1 MQVQKLNVEE
11 IVVSIIQAQTTTKI
25 ETRQEYLIQ
34 DLSIDSFGLVQ
45 IIVSIEERFNIE
57 IPIEILDVSRWQT
70 VKDAVWI
77 VSDIVKTRT

>member
-11 IVVSIIQAQTTTKI
+11 IVVSIIQAKTTTKI
-25 ETRQEYLIQ
+25 KTRQEYLIQ

>member
-25 ETRQEYLIQ
+25 ETGQEYLIQ

-45 IIVSIEERFNIE
+45 IIVNIEERFNIE

-70 VKDAVWI
+70 VKDAVGI

>member
-25 ETRQEYLIQ
+25 KTRQEYLIQ

-77 VSDIVKTRT
+77 VSDILKTRT

>member
-25 ETRQEYLIQ
+25 KTRQEYLIQ

-77 VSDIVKTRT
+77 VSDIMKTRT

>member
-25 ETRQEYLIQ
+25 ETGQEYLIQ

-45 IIVSIEERFNIE
+45 IIVNIEERFNIE

>member
-25 ETRQEYLIQ
+25 ETGQEYLIQ

-45 IIVSIEERFNIE
+45 IIVNIVERFNIE

-70 VKDAVWI
+70 VKDAVGI

>member
-70 VKDAVWI
+70 VKDAVGI

>member
-25 ETRQEYLIQ
+25 KTRQEYLIQ

-45 IIVSIEERFNIE
+45 IIVSIEERYNIE

>member
-25 ETRQEYLIQ
+25 ETRKEYLIQ

>member
-25 ETRQEYLIQ
+25 ETGQEYLIQ

-45 IIVSIEERFNIE
+45 IIVNIEGRFNIE

-70 VKDAVWI
+70 VKDAVGI

>member
-34 DLSIDSFGLVQ
+34 DLSIDSFGLV
-45 IIVSIEERFNIE
+45 RK
-57 IPIEILDVSRWQT
+57 R
-70 VKDAVWI
+70 
-77 VSDIVKTRT
+77 

>member
-11 IVVSIIQAQTTTKI
+11 IVVSIIKAQTTTKI
-25 ETRQEYLIQ
+25 ETGQEYLIQ

-45 IIVSIEERFNIE
+45 IIVNIEERFNIE

-70 VKDAVWI
+70 VKDAVGI

>member
-25 ETRQEYLIQ
+25 KTRQEYLIQ

-70 VKDAVWI
+70 VKDAVG
-77 VSDIVKTRT
+77 

>member
-25 ETRQEYLIQ
+25 ETGQEYLIQ

-45 IIVSIEERFNIE
+45 IIVNIEERFNIE

-70 VKDAVWI
+70 VKDAVGI
-77 VSDIVKTRT
+77 VSDIEKTRT

>member
-25 ETRQEYLIQ
+25 ETRKEYLIQ

-77 VSDIVKTRT
+77 VFDIVKTRT

>member
-11 IVVSIIQAQTTTKI
+11 IVVSIIQAQTTAKI

-57 IPIEILDVSRWQT
+57 QLWQHGYRCS
-70 VKDAVWI
+70 AG
-77 VSDIVKTRT
+77 S

>member
-25 ETRQEYLIQ
+25 ETGQEYLIQ

-45 IIVSIEERFNIE
+45 IIVNIEERFNIE
-57 IPIEILDVSRWQT
+57 IPIEILDVSRWQN
-70 VKDAVWI
+70 VKDAVGI

>member
-25 ETRQEYLIQ
+25 ETGQEYLIQ

-45 IIVSIEERFNIE
+45 IIVNIEERFNIE

-70 VKDAVWI
+70 VKDAVGI
-77 VSDIVKTRT
+77 VSDIVKSRT

>member
-25 ETRQEYLIQ
+25 ETGQEYLIQ

-45 IIVSIEERFNIE
+45 IIVNI
-57 IPIEILDVSRWQT
+57 
-70 VKDAVWI
+70 
-77 VSDIVKTRT
+77 

>member
-11 IVVSIIQAQTTTKI
+11 IVVSIIQAQTTIKI
-25 ETRQEYLIQ
+25 ETRKEYLIQ

>member
-57 IPIEILDVSRWQT
+57 IPIEILDVSR
-70 VKDAVWI
+70 
-77 VSDIVKTRT
+77 

>member
-25 ETRQEYLIQ
+25 KTRQEYLIQ

>member
-25 ETRQEYLIQ
+25 ETGQEYLIQ

>member
-25 ETRQEYLIQ
+25 ETGQEYLIQ

-45 IIVSIEERFNIE
+45 IIVNIEERFNIE

-70 VKDAVWI
+70 DKDAVGI

>member
-25 ETRQEYLIQ
+25 ETGQEYLIQ

-45 IIVSIEERFNIE
+45 IIVNIEERFNIE
-57 IPIEILDVSRWQT
+57 LPIEILDVSRWQT
-70 VKDAVWI
+70 VKDAVGI

>member
-25 ETRQEYLIQ
+25 ETGQEYLIQ

-45 IIVSIEERFNIE
+45 IIVNIEERFNIE

-70 VKDAVWI
+70 VKDAVGM
-77 VSDIVKTRT
+77 

>member
-25 ETRQEYLIQ
+25 ETGQEYLIQ

-45 IIVSIEERFNIE
+45 IIVNIEERFNIE
-57 IPIEILDVSRWQT
+57 IPIEILD
-70 VKDAVWI
+70 D
-77 VSDIVKTRT
+77 

>member
-25 ETRQEYLIQ
+25 KTRQEYLIQ

-45 IIVSIEERFNIE
+45 IIVSREERFNIE